1 MKKFSLIAMLMAL
14 FTFAI
19 ACTPEVPEGTDGPT
33 PPNNPDEG
41 EGTEPP
47 IEMTISVTP
56 AQLVFTAE
64 GGTQNVTV
72 DASQTPW
79 SAECDADWCDFV
91 IPETVQTQ
99 ETIGFTVASN
109 TGEER
114 TTTVTFTLGDKSATL
129 SILQLAA
136 DANPWD
142 AIASLYE
149 VPAEGAELRFGMN
162 DTEDILFDYDPEHEW
177 FHIDVGTTED
187 MSFTGISIWVFANDE
202 PTTRE
207 CVVTLT
213 QGNNYKEVTIRQAGA
228 EAYLEATPDSV
239 AVDFKAQQITL
250 YAGGNVEYEITYS
263 EGCDWI
269 TYNTSNYLG
278 THFDVAENPSSEPRQ
293 AQIIFSNA
301 TAGVSAAVTVNQEGR
316 PERPTSPPN
325 NQIWYS
331 TWGYGETPYL
341 KSNSFDRE
349 IVSNVYYWDEKLGI
363 ITFDGDVTE
372 VMAEGWAYDDRCTWI
387 MLPPS
392 VTKIGEKGFYR
403 CSRLE
408 KFIAPGL
415 TEMGVQAFAET
426 SKLTDFDFSGPIQ
439 GIPEKCFYKSGF
451 VDLTIPG
458 HITDIAGREAFREC
472 TSLQNLVFEEG
483 FERISGYRA
492 FYKSSTTSVKFPST
506 MKSTGEEIF
515 YNNSKLTSLEWGGLE
530 EVGRNCFVA
539 GAFTELSIPSTVKVV
554 GDFGFAQCDFQK
566 LTIAADSIGDYAF
579 YRCTEL
585 TEINIEPTTTKY
597 GVGLF
602 MDCTALESFR
612 FPDHWKTTNK
622 QLFENCSKLKYVDFN
637 KVEIVDEES
646 FQWCT
651 GLTSIH
657 FPSSVR
663 TLMPIAFQG
672 CNNLESITFDEGIET
687 VYGSFSS
694 CIIPTITLPASVKW
708 IGDSWYTNHD
718 NMTLIFK
725 GDCPSLVST
734 YGSGYPIFSVNYGGD
749 SNPLVRV
756 PMEYYENYLAN
767 QETVLGYCRLSTY

>member
-14 FTFAI
+14 FAFAI

-187 MSFTGISIWVFANDE
+187 MSFTGISILVFANDE

-301 TAGVSAAVTVNQEGR
+301 TAGVSAAVTVSQEGR

-349 IVSNVYYWDEKLGI
+349 IVSNVYYWEEKLGI

-530 EVGRNCFVA
+530 EVGPNCFVA

-554 GDFGFAQCDFQK
+554 GNFGFAQCDFQK

-579 YRCTEL
+579 YGCTEL

-687 VYGSFSS
+687 VYGSFSG

-708 IGDSWYTNHD
+708 IGDSWYTKHD

-734 YGSGYPIFSVNYGGD
+734 YGPGYPIFSVNYGGD

>member
-19 ACTPEVPEGTDGPT
+19 ACTPEVP
-33 PPNNPDEG
+33 

-142 AIASLYE
+142 TIASLYE

-458 HITDIAGREAFREC
+458 HITDIAGREAFSEC

-622 QLFENCSKLKYVDFN
+622 QLFENCSKLKHVDFN

-734 YGSGYPIFSVNYGGD
+734 YEPAYPIFSVNYGGD

>member
-19 ACTPEVPEGTDGPT
+19 ACTPEVP
-33 PPNNPDEG
+33 

-458 HITDIAGREAFREC
+458 HITDIAGREAFSEC

-566 LTIAADSIGDYAF
+566 LTIAADSIGNYAF
-579 YRCTEL
+579 YGCTEL

-622 QLFENCSKLKYVDFN
+622 QLFENCSKLKHVDFN

-734 YGSGYPIFSVNYGGD
+734 YEPAYPIFSVNYGGD

>member
-1 MKKFSLIAMLMAL
+1 MKKFSFIAMLTAL

-33 PPNNPDEG
+33 SPNNPDDGGDSE
-41 EGTEPP
+41 P
-47 IEMTISVTP
+47 IEMSISVTP

-64 GGTQNVTV
+64 GDTQSATI
-72 DASQTPW
+72 DASHTPW
-79 SAECDADWCDFV
+79 SAKCDADWCDFV
-91 IPETVQTQ
+91 IPETPQTQ
-99 ETIGFTVASN
+99 ETIAFTIAPN

-114 TTTVTFTLGDKSATL
+114 TTTVTFTLGEKSATL

-149 VPAEGAELRFGMN
+149 VPAEGAELRFGLN
-162 DTEDILFDYDPEHEW
+162 DTEDIIFDYDPQHEW
-177 FHIDVGTTED
+177 FRINIGTTED
-187 MSFTGISIWVFANDE
+187 MSFTGISIEVFPNEEA
-202 PTTRE
+202 TTRE

-213 QGNNYKEVTIRQAGA
+213 QNQQRKEVTIRQAGA

-250 YAGGNVEYEITYS
+250 SAGGNVEYETSYS
-263 EGCDWI
+263 DGCDWI
-269 TYNTSNYLG
+269 TYNSSNYLG

-293 AQIIFSNA
+293 AQIIFSNSA
-301 TAGVSAAVTVNQEGR
+301 AGVSAAVTVTQEGR

-331 TWGYGETPYL
+331 TWGYGETPYI

-349 IVSNVYYWDEKLGI
+349 IVSNVYYWDEKFGI

-392 VTKIGEKGFYR
+392 VTKIGEKGFFR

-415 TEMGVQAFAET
+415 TEMGAQAFAET
-426 SKLTDFDFSGPIQ
+426 EKLTDFDFSGPIQ
-439 GIPEKCFYKSGF
+439 GIPERCFYKSGF

-458 HITDIAGREAFREC
+458 HIKDITGYEAFREC

-515 YNNSKLTSLEWGGLE
+515 YNNAKLASLEWGGLE
-530 EVGRNCFVA
+530 EVGPYCFVA
-539 GAFTELSIPSTVKVV
+539 AAFTELSIPSTVKVV
-554 GDFGFAQCDFQK
+554 GNSGFSQCEFQK
-566 LTIAADSIGDYAF
+566 LTIAADSIGNCAF
-579 YRCTEL
+579 YGCTEL

-602 MDCTALESFR
+602 MGCTALESFR

-622 QLFENCSKLKYVDFN
+622 Q
-637 KVEIVDEES
+637 
-646 FQWCT
+646 
-651 GLTSIH
+651 
-657 FPSSVR
+657 
-663 TLMPIAFQG
+663 
-672 CNNLESITFDEGIET
+672 
-687 VYGSFSS
+687 
-694 CIIPTITLPASVKW
+694 
-708 IGDSWYTNHD
+708 TN
-718 NMTLIFK
+718 I
-725 GDCPSLVST
+725 
-734 YGSGYPIFSVNYGGD
+734 
-749 SNPLVRV
+749 
-756 PMEYYENYLAN
+756 
-767 QETVLGYCRLSTY
+767 

>member
-19 ACTPEVPEGTDGPT
+19 ACTPEVP
-33 PPNNPDEG
+33 

-142 AIASLYE
+142 TIASLYE

-483 FERISGYRA
+483 FERISGYGA

-622 QLFENCSKLKYVDFN
+622 QLFENCSKLKHVDFN

-734 YGSGYPIFSVNYGGD
+734 YEPAYPIFSVNYGGD